1 MPRPLPPRRWPRW
14 STRRPLL
21 PLKRR
26 RLATRR
32 RRPRRLRRRLEPPV
46 WDPGRV
52 SAQNHRLRKR
62 ARVTRPARFSSPVLL
77 FPGVRRTGLPDYR
90 LGFGPCG
97 RPRAT
102 FFEARERRVERLRRP
117 EKNPVAV
124 ALRQRRER
132 RARLGEESRQ
142 AALGGGEIR
151 APGDARRAE
160 FGDHAREETL
170 GRGLARARFAHVV
183 RAQLEIEVAV
193 ARERKQARRGGVRRS
208 VL

>member
-1 MPRPLPPRRWPRW
+1 MPRPLPPRRWPRS

-32 RRPRRLRRRLEPPV
+32 RRLEPPV
-46 WDPGRV
+46 WDPGRE

-62 ARVTRPARFSSPVLL
+62 ARQTRPARFSSPVLL
-77 FPGVRRTGLPDYR
+77 FPGVRRTGFPDYR
-90 LGFGPCG
+90 LGFAPCG
-97 RPRAT
+97 RPGAI
-102 FFEARERRVERLRRP
+102 FFGARERRVERLRRP

-170 GRGLARARFAHVV
+170 RRGLARARFAHVV
-183 RAQLEIEVAV
+183 RAQLEIEVPV
-193 ARERKQARRGGVRRS
+193 AREREQARRG
-208 VL
+208 